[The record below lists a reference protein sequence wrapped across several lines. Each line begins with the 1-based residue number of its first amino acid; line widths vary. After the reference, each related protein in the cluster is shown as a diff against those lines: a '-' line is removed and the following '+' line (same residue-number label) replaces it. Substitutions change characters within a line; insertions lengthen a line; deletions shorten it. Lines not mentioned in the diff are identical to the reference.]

1 MSFRIEEKLFFKPE
15 NLLQFREFL
24 LKNSAKQLFQ
34 KRLINS
40 LYFDNLKLEMYKD
53 SVEGSVP
60 RKKIRIR
67 NYPNSD
73 DKNFYLEIKTSSV
86 EGRFKKRKKI
96 NKEEFDYFKKNGIL
110 DSTYG
115 TCLPNFFVSYEREYA
130 KIKDVR
136 ISIDKKISYKN
147 FTNAIIYY
155 DNKSIVEL
163 KTSIDKNLD
172 DLIRLF
178 PFQKIRF
185 SKYCFAVENLN

>member
-53 SVEGSVP
+53 SIEGSVP

-67 NYPNSD
+67 NYPNSE

-147 FTNAIIYY
+147 FTNEIIYY